1 MKQQNSQQ
9 MYSGIDFPYIF
20 RSLWKNAFII
30 IMCACI
36 TGMISYVFLDNYQK
50 DTYTVSAKLSVIAR
64 DNSTEKIAEYGVDSA
79 VTGFLNLMNSD
90 ILKSKVQKSDSEG
103 KLSGEYNAVR
113 VGKTNIIVMQA
124 TSTSALNAY
133 RLLMT
138 AIETYPSLSN
148 YFNSGYMVRILDDI
162 SVSNIV
168 TNHPKTLYYAV
179 CAALVVLLAGVGL
192 TGCLCYFTDKIHSKE
207 QAETVLDLDILGVQ
221 HYIKKKSN
229 QKAILVSD
237 KETDIS
243 YIEEMDKLVT
253 NVREKMDTHNYRVM
267 MVSSINENEGKSTM
281 AANIALSLAR
291 RGKKVLLIDADLR
304 RPAIYKIFEKEV
316 DENRQLS
323 QYLDG
328 TVELDQIL
336 IPANGKNAISYIL
349 QNKAIGDPDR
359 LLEGEKFK
367 NLLSQMS
374 EMMEY
379 VIVDTPPMGI
389 VRDAEIVA
397 GFADAAILTLKQ
409 DYVRGTA
416 VNDSVDLLEDAGTA
430 VLGGVLTMSKSDHVS
445 SSQKSRYGK
454 YYYGYGSGKE

>member
-1 MKQQNSQQ
+1 MKQQNGQQ
-9 MYSGIDFPYIF
+9 GYSGIDLPYIF

-30 IMCACI
+30 MMCACI
-36 TGMISYVFLDNYQK
+36 TGMVSYVFLDNYQK
-50 DTYTVSAKLSVIAR
+50 DSYTVSAKLSVIAR

-90 ILKSKVQKSDSEG
+90 ILKSKVEKSDIEG

-124 TSTSALNAY
+124 TSTSALSAY
-133 RLLMT
+133 RLLKT
-138 AIETYPSLSN
+138 ALETYPSLSS
-148 YFNSGYMVRILDDI
+148 YFDSGYMVRILDDI
-162 SVSNIV
+162 SVDNIV
-168 TNHPKTLYYAV
+168 TNYPLTFYYAV
-179 CAALVVLLAGVGL
+179 CAALVVLLGGVGL
-192 TGCLCYFTDKIHSKE
+192 TVCMCYFTDKIHSKE
-207 QAETVLDLDILGVQ
+207 QAEAVLDLDILGVQ

-229 QKAILVSD
+229 QKAILVTD

-253 NVREKMDTHNYRVM
+253 KVREKMDAHNYRVM
-267 MVSSINENEGKSTM
+267 MVTSINENEGKSTT

-304 RPAIYKIFEKEV
+304 RPAMYKIFEKEV

-328 TVELDQIL
+328 MVEIDQIL
-336 IPANGKNAISYIL
+336 ETANAKNGVNYIL
-349 QNKAIGDPDR
+349 QNNAIGDPDR
-359 LLEGEKFK
+359 LLEGENFK
-367 NLLSQMS
+367 NLLSQMC
-374 EMMEY
+374 EMMDY

-409 DYVRGTA
+409 DYVRGTV
-416 VNDSVDLLEDAGTA
+416 VNDSVDLLEDACTT
-430 VLGGVLTMSKSDHVS
+430 VIGGVLTMSKGEYVS
-445 SSQKSRYGK
+445 TSQRSRYGK
-454 YYYGYGSGKE
+454 YYYGYGSRKE